1 MTSCSHFSHNH
12 HIVATTSS
20 HRLWQSSYH
29 EIKKSA
35 RAGSNSVKLKKYNE
49 FMVLNKQRVKLI
61 FGGWGGQ
68 GEFAATAAVCILD
81 IKEVVL

>member
-1 MTSCSHFSHNH
+1 MTSSSHFSHNY

-35 RAGSNSVKLKKYNE
+35 RAGSDSVKLKKYNV
-49 FMVLNKQRVKLI
+49 FMAVHKQRVKLI
-61 FGGWGGQ
+61 FRGWGGQ
-68 GEFAATAAVCILD
+68 GEFAATKAVCILD